1 MMMRVMRVMRGMTM
15 TYVDL
20 STDTDILPF
29 KKTEAWGRKEGSVDL
44 MMMTVM
50 MIIIMM
56 IIFMMIMIINMI
68 NSDDVHPRRAD
79 SQTLQ
84 I

>member
-1 MMMRVMRVMRGMTM
+1 
-15 TYVDL
+15 
-20 STDTDILPF
+20 
-29 KKTEAWGRKEGSVDL
+29 

-79 SQTLQ
+79 SQTLSPDMMSASMVAGFMSKPDQ
-84 I
+84 SQKGLDLKTNRCVPNGYEHASIGT

>member
-1 MMMRVMRVMRGMTM
+1 MSDNQHTDDDGEGEGDEG
-15 TYVDL
+15 VDL
-20 STDTDILPF
+20 STDTNILPF

-44 MMMTVM
+44 MMMMVM
-50 MIIIMM
+50 MIMM
-56 IIFMMIMIINMI
+56 MNMI